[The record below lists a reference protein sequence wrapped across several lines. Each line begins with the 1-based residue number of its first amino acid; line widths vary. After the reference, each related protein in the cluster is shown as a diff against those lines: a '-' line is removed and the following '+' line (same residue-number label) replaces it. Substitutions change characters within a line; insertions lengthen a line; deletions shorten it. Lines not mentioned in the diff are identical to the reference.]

1 MQSNVVDTLLIDS
14 KIILHLLFDSIEE
27 VDGTTAK
34 NPSSRKRS
42 FETRN
47 EAFVDRI
54 VQILLSMHPDT
65 KRAVIGGLAKKRT
78 LKLDAADGLLAKDYP
93 KDIPIYPVIDTS
105 MSNISGDSTTGDDQ
119 IFAAYEKYKDTDGNS
134 SASHVSFES
143 QDTFTTFGVDIK
155 ITNVWGNNPSRFP
168 PFLCFD
174 QKPIWPE
181 HLVKSR
187 SFKRLSITLILL
199 HCILA
204 AVGTTDSVT
213 TNRSMGTY
221 FDLAKE
227 IFVYIMSAELFLQF
241 YVNGIS
247 FFANGWLVFD
257 FIIIG
262 LAWIMPN
269 LLVMRTF
276 RVVRTLRLATWIK
289 DLKQLVIALLLVI
302 PKMFAIFFLL
312 LILFVIFS
320 ILFTDLFK
328 NAYDD
333 GITQEDYFSRI
344 DITLFTLFQIMT
356 LDGWA
361 EICKEVMEDQPWA
374 WVPFVA
380 FVVVSSFFFL
390 NLVIAVV
397 CDAVTSVHQDTV
409 VKYIRDDIS
418 AATSVREALKVED
431 RLEELSGSIQLI
443 MKAQITILQGLQLQQ
458 QHGNVQHP
466 MSSADSTASQVHMEN
481 LRKTTQLLELELQT
495 TFFGT
500 KEEDDALNC
509 ELTPVAANRSRI
521 DADELSKLRI
531 PPTTVFKL
539 DGDRGPS
546 TPEFWR
552 NIGLT
557 EDQIARVMAQL
568 GASELLLQSQEPQ
581 ASMILDTSLQ
591 GNPLEANLGESTSI
605 ASHQPWFTDSN
616 PTSSERVS
624 FPGGSLS

>member
-1 MQSNVVDTLLIDS
+1 MHS
-14 KIILHLLFDSIEE
+14 
-27 VDGTTAK
+27 TTEKSVSDNLAK
-34 NPSSRKRS
+34 MNKLKSDKRKG
-42 FETRN
+42 
-47 EAFVDRI
+47 
-54 VQILLSMHPDT
+54 LLST
-65 KRAVIGGLAKKRT
+65 E
-78 LKLDAADGLLAKDYP
+78 YP
-93 KDIPIYPVIDTS
+93 RDVPIYPVIDTS
-105 MSNISGDSTTGDDQ
+105 LSNISGESATDENQ
-119 IFAAYEKYKDTDGNS
+119 IFAAYEMYKDTDGSS

-143 QDTFTTFGVDIK
+143 QDTFTTFGADNK
-155 ITNVWGNNPSRFP
+155 ITNIWGKKASTCPSCV
-168 PFLCFD
+168 FLD
-174 QKPIWPE
+174 RKLIWPGQ
-181 HLVKSR
+181 LVKSR
-187 SFKRLSITLILL
+187 SFKRISITLIILN
-199 HCILA
+199 CILA
-204 AVGTTDSVT
+204 AIGTTDFVT
-213 TNRSMGTY
+213 TNRALEKY
-221 FDLAKE
+221 FDLAE
-227 IFVYIMSAELFLQF
+227 EVFIYIMSAELFLQF

-312 LILFVIFS
+312 FILFVIFS

-374 WVPFVA
+374 WVPFVV

-409 VKYIRDDIS
+409 VKFIRDDIS

-431 RLEELSGSIQLI
+431 RLDELAASIQLM
-443 MKAQITILQGLQLQQ
+443 MKAQITILEGLQLQQ
-458 QHGNVQHP
+458 QQFSSQLPASSSESTISRAHGEKL
-466 MSSADSTASQVHMEN
+466 MKA
-481 LRKTTQLLELELQT
+481 TQLLELELQS

-500 KEEDDALNC
+500 KDDDDDDDDALNSQR
-509 ELTPVAANRSRI
+509 TPVAGNRGRRKVAVI
-521 DADELSKLRI
+521 DSLGLLPGPK
-531 PPTTVFKL
+531 TKF
-539 DGDRGPS
+539 DGDQGSS
-546 TPEFWR
+546 TVEFWR
-552 NIGLT
+552 DIGLT
-557 EDQIARVMAQL
+557 DDQIGSVLARL
-568 GASELLLQSQEPQ
+568 GLPKLELVSEQP
-581 ASMILDTSLQ
+581 LDQTISDRPLCAENSEACLVEST
-591 GNPLEANLGESTSI
+591 GNPSSNEDLQIRS
-605 ASHQPWFTDSN
+605 TDS
-616 PTSSERVS
+616 PTPQDQQLFLCGS
-624 FPGGSLS
+624 FS